1 MKKTAKDKEIEKLKK
16 QVEELKSEKNA
27 LKQKEKSLNGK
38 LSTAR
43 TKIEKYRN
51 ALKKKS
57 DAERSFGFGDLRI
70 NDESIGRHQY
80 STLIVALSVAFYTR
94 LHVGSRQVVE
104 IFNILNEFMGDI
116 FGKVPAY
123 TTIGYWAQ
131 ELGLSVYKESC
142 DLLKNKRY
150 ALIID
155 ESMMIG
161 SEKLLLTL
169 AVSADNEGHAISEED
184 IVIVDISIAKSWNGT
199 TIKEVLE
206 KVAEKIGH
214 DPEYVISDNGST
226 IGKAVRDAGYKH
238 HLDVSHSL
246 GMFLERVYK
255 NEPDFQEFSK
265 KVSDA
270 RLKYN
275 MQDAAFLQPPSQR
288 SIARFMNMSKW
299 IEWASRMQYVYHT
312 LQDDIKSIYQFIPQN
327 ASLVDELSEAMNCIT
342 KIEKDVKV
350 NGISYESAARC
361 EQLVRN
367 TLMSGCERLQK
378 LGTYILG
385 YLNREISFMDKEE
398 SHNASTDTI
407 ESTFGV
413 IKARKSDDGLAGVT
427 PFILMIPLRLHFA
440 DKTRRVEF
448 NFKERLEV
456 GRHRHIKEWTD
467 VNLSPNL
474 VVKRLETIGKKCVGF

>member
-1 MKKTAKDKEIEKLKK
+1 M
-16 QVEELKSEKNA
+16 
-27 LKQKEKSLNGK
+27 
-38 LSTAR
+38 
-43 TKIEKYRN
+43 
-51 ALKKKS
+51 
-57 DAERSFGFGDLRI
+57 
-70 NDESIGRHQY
+70 
-80 STLIVALSVAFYTR
+80 VALSVAFYSR
-94 LHVGSRQVVE
+94 LSVGSRQVVE
-104 IFNILNEFMGDI
+104 IFNILNEFMGGM

-123 TTIGYWAQ
+123 TSIGYWAQ

-142 DLLKNKRY
+142 SLFKDKRY

-169 AVSADNEGHAISEED
+169 AVPADNEGHVITEKD

-199 TIKEVLE
+199 TIEDVLK

-226 IGKAVRDAGYKH
+226 IGKAVRDAGYRH
-238 HLDVSHSL
+238 HLDISHSL

-255 NEPDFQEFSK
+255 NEPDFQELSK

-275 MQDAAFLQPPSQR
+275 MQEVAFIQPPSQR
-288 SIARFMNMSKW
+288 SIARFINMSKW

-312 LQDDIKSIYQFIPQN
+312 LRDDIKSIYGFIPQN
-327 ASLVDELSEAMNCIT
+327 ASLVDELSEVMSCINR
-342 KIEKDVKV
+342 IEKDIKN
-350 NGISYESAARC
+350 NGISHESAARC
-361 EQLVRN
+361 KQLVRN
-367 TLMSGCERLQK
+367 TLMSGNERQHK
-378 LGTYILG
+378 IGTFILE
-385 YLNREISFMDKEE
+385 YLDRETSFMDEDE

-413 IKARKSDDGLAGVT
+413 VKARKSDDKLAGVT
-427 PFILMIPLRLHFA
+427 PIILMMPLRLHFA
-440 DKTRRVEF
+440 DKTRRVNF
-448 NFKERLEV
+448 NFKERLET
-456 GRHRHIKEWTD
+456 GRHCHIKEWTD

-474 VVKRLETIGKKCVGF
+474 VIKRRETIGKKCVGF

>member
-1 MKKTAKDKEIEKLKK
+1 M
-16 QVEELKSEKNA
+16 
-27 LKQKEKSLNGK
+27 
-38 LSTAR
+38 
-43 TKIEKYRN
+43 
-51 ALKKKS
+51 
-57 DAERSFGFGDLRI
+57 
-70 NDESIGRHQY
+70 
-80 STLIVALSVAFYTR
+80 VALSVAFYSR
-94 LHVGSRQVVE
+94 LSVGSRQVVE
-104 IFNILNEFMGDI
+104 IFNILNEFMGGM

-123 TTIGYWAQ
+123 TSIGYWAQ

-142 DLLKNKRY
+142 SLFKDKRY

-169 AVSADNEGHAISEED
+169 AVPADNEGHVMTEKD

-199 TIKEVLE
+199 TIKDVLK

-226 IGKAVRDAGYKH
+226 IGKAVRDAGYRH
-238 HLDVSHSL
+238 HLDISHSL
-246 GMFLERVYK
+246 GMFLERIYK
-255 NEPDFQEFSK
+255 NEPDFQELSK

-275 MQDAAFLQPPSQR
+275 MQEVAFIQPPSQR
-288 SIARFMNMSKW
+288 TIARFINMSKW

-312 LQDDIKSIYQFIPQN
+312 LRDDIKSIYGFIPQN
-327 ASLVDELSEAMNCIT
+327 ASLVDELSEVMSCINR
-342 KIEKDVKV
+342 IEKDIKY
-350 NGISYESAARC
+350 NGISYESASRC
-361 EQLVRN
+361 KQLVGK
-367 TLMSGCERLQK
+367 TLMSGNERQHK
-378 LGTYILG
+378 IGTFILE
-385 YLNREISFMDKEE
+385 YLNRETSFMNEDE

-413 IKARKSDDGLAGVT
+413 VKARKSDDKLAGVT
-427 PFILMIPLRLHFA
+427 PIILMMPLRLHFA
-440 DKTRRVEF
+440 DKIRRVNF
-448 NFKERLEV
+448 NFKERLET

-474 VVKRLETIGKKCVGF
+474 VIKRRETIGKKCVGF

>member
-1 MKKTAKDKEIEKLKK
+1 M
-16 QVEELKSEKNA
+16 
-27 LKQKEKSLNGK
+27 
-38 LSTAR
+38 
-43 TKIEKYRN
+43 
-51 ALKKKS
+51 
-57 DAERSFGFGDLRI
+57 
-70 NDESIGRHQY
+70 
-80 STLIVALSVAFYTR
+80 VALSVAFYSR
-94 LHVGSRQVVE
+94 LSVGSRQVVE
-104 IFNILNEFMGDI
+104 IFNILNEFMGGM

-123 TTIGYWAQ
+123 TSIGYWTQ

-142 DLLKNKRY
+142 TLFKDKRY

-169 AVSADNEGHAISEED
+169 AVPADNEGHVMAEKD

-199 TIKEVLE
+199 TIKDVFK

-226 IGKAVRDAGYKH
+226 IGKAVRDAGYRH
-238 HLDVSHSL
+238 HLDISHSL

-255 NEPDFQEFSK
+255 NEPDFQELSK

-275 MQDAAFLQPPSQR
+275 MQEVAFIQPPSQR
-288 SIARFMNMSKW
+288 SIARFINMSKW

-312 LQDDIKSIYQFIPQN
+312 LQDDIKSIYGFIPQN
-327 ASLVDELSEAMNCIT
+327 ASLVDELSEVMSCINR
-342 KIEKDVKV
+342 IEKDIKN

-361 EQLVRN
+361 KQLVGK
-367 TLMSGCERLQK
+367 TLMSGNERQHK
-378 LGTYILG
+378 IGTFILE
-385 YLNREISFMDKEE
+385 YLDRETSFMNKDE

-413 IKARKSDDGLAGVT
+413 AKARKSDDKLAGVT
-427 PFILMIPLRLHFA
+427 PIILMMPLRLHFA
-440 DKTRRVEF
+440 DKIRRVNF
-448 NFKERLEV
+448 NFKERLEI

-474 VVKRLETIGKKCVGF
+474 VIKRGETIGKKCVGF

>member
-1 MKKTAKDKEIEKLKK
+1 M
-16 QVEELKSEKNA
+16 
-27 LKQKEKSLNGK
+27 
-38 LSTAR
+38 
-43 TKIEKYRN
+43 
-51 ALKKKS
+51 
-57 DAERSFGFGDLRI
+57 
-70 NDESIGRHQY
+70 
-80 STLIVALSVAFYTR
+80 VALSVAFYSR
-94 LHVGSRQVVE
+94 LSVGSRQVVE
-104 IFNILNEFMGDI
+104 IFNILNEFMGGM

-123 TTIGYWAQ
+123 TSIGYWAQ

-142 DLLKNKRY
+142 SLFKDKRY

-169 AVSADNEGHAISEED
+169 AVPADNEGHVITEKD

-199 TIKEVLE
+199 TIEDVLK

-226 IGKAVRDAGYKH
+226 IGKAVRDAGYRH
-238 HLDVSHSL
+238 HLDISHSL

-255 NEPDFQEFSK
+255 NEPDFQELSK

-275 MQDAAFLQPPSQR
+275 MQEVAFIQPPSQR
-288 SIARFMNMSKW
+288 SIARFINMSKW

-312 LQDDIKSIYQFIPQN
+312 LQDDIKSIYGFIPQN
-327 ASLVDELSEAMNCIT
+327 ASLVDELSEVMSCINR
-342 KIEKDVKV
+342 IEKDIKN
-350 NGISYESAARC
+350 NGISHESAARC
-361 EQLVRN
+361 KQLVRN
-367 TLMSGCERLQK
+367 TLMSGNERQHK
-378 LGTYILG
+378 IGTFILE
-385 YLNREISFMDKEE
+385 YLDRETSFMDEDE

-413 IKARKSDDGLAGVT
+413 VKARKSDDKLAGVT
-427 PFILMIPLRLHFA
+427 PIILMMPLRLHFA
-440 DKTRRVEF
+440 DKTRRVNF
-448 NFKERLEV
+448 NFKERLET
-456 GRHRHIKEWTD
+456 GRHCHIKEWTD

-474 VVKRLETIGKKCVGF
+474 VIKRRETIGKKCVGF

>member
-1 MKKTAKDKEIEKLKK
+1 M
-16 QVEELKSEKNA
+16 
-27 LKQKEKSLNGK
+27 
-38 LSTAR
+38 
-43 TKIEKYRN
+43 
-51 ALKKKS
+51 
-57 DAERSFGFGDLRI
+57 
-70 NDESIGRHQY
+70 
-80 STLIVALSVAFYTR
+80 VALSVAFYTR
-94 LHVGSRQVVE
+94 LSVGSRQVVE
-104 IFNILNEFMGDI
+104 IFNILNEFMGGM

-123 TTIGYWAQ
+123 TSIGYWAQ

-142 DLLKNKRY
+142 SLFKDKRY

-169 AVSADNEGHAISEED
+169 AVPADNEGHVITEKD
-184 IVIVDISIAKSWNGT
+184 IVIVDISIAKSWKGT
-199 TIKEVLE
+199 TIKDVLK

-226 IGKAVRDAGYKH
+226 MGKAVRDAGYRH
-238 HLDVSHSL
+238 HLDISHSL

-255 NEPDFQEFSK
+255 NEPDFQELSK

-275 MQDAAFLQPPSQR
+275 MQEVAFIQPPSQR
-288 SIARFMNMSKW
+288 SIARFINMSKW

-312 LQDDIKSIYQFIPQN
+312 LRDDIKSIYGFIPQN
-327 ASLVDELSEAMNCIT
+327 ASLVDELSEVMSCINR
-342 KIEKDVKV
+342 IEKDIKN
-350 NGISYESAARC
+350 NGISHESAARC
-361 EQLVRN
+361 RQLVRN
-367 TLMSGCERLQK
+367 TLMSGNERQHK
-378 LGTYILG
+378 IGTFILE
-385 YLNREISFMDKEE
+385 YLDRETSFLNEDE

-413 IKARKSDDGLAGVT
+413 VKARKSDDKLAGVT
-427 PFILMIPLRLHFA
+427 PIILMMPLRLHFA
-440 DKTRRVEF
+440 DKIRRVNF
-448 NFKERLEV
+448 NFKERLET

-474 VVKRLETIGKKCVGF
+474 VIKRRETIGKKCVGF

>member
-1 MKKTAKDKEIEKLKK
+1 M
-16 QVEELKSEKNA
+16 
-27 LKQKEKSLNGK
+27 
-38 LSTAR
+38 
-43 TKIEKYRN
+43 
-51 ALKKKS
+51 
-57 DAERSFGFGDLRI
+57 
-70 NDESIGRHQY
+70 
-80 STLIVALSVAFYTR
+80 VALSVAFYTR
-94 LHVGSRQVVE
+94 LSVGSRQVVE
-104 IFNILNEFMGDI
+104 IFNILNEFMGGM

-123 TTIGYWAQ
+123 TSIGYWTQ

-142 DLLKNKRY
+142 SLFKDKRY
-150 ALIID
+150 ALVID

-169 AVSADNEGHAISEED
+169 AVSADNEGHVITEKD
-184 IVIVDISIAKSWNGT
+184 IVIVDISIAKSWKGT
-199 TIKEVLE
+199 TIKDVLK

-238 HLDVSHSL
+238 HLDISHSL

-255 NEPDFQEFSK
+255 NEPDFQELSK

-275 MQDAAFLQPPSQR
+275 MQEVAFIQPPSQR
-288 SIARFMNMSKW
+288 SIARFINMSKW

-312 LQDDIKSIYQFIPQN
+312 LRDDIKSIYGFIPQN
-327 ASLVDELSEAMNCIT
+327 ASLVDELSEVMSCINR
-342 KIEKDVKV
+342 IEKDIKN

-361 EQLVRN
+361 KQLVGK
-367 TLMSGCERLQK
+367 TLMLGNERQHK
-378 LGTYILG
+378 IGTFILE
-385 YLNREISFMDKEE
+385 YLNRETSFMNEDE

-413 IKARKSDDGLAGVT
+413 VKARKSDDKLAGVT
-427 PFILMIPLRLHFA
+427 PIILMMPLRLHFA
-440 DKTRRVEF
+440 DKTRRVNF
-448 NFKERLEV
+448 NFKERLET
-456 GRHRHIKEWTD
+456 GRHCHIKEWTD

-474 VVKRLETIGKKCVGF
+474 VIKRRETIGKKSVGF